1 MNNEINIGSI
11 YSLNTNKDNLVMV
24 IEKREDSL
32 EYGSPYLVAE
42 LIQVSEDRKE
52 IRFKKGET
60 LHLIIKSF
68 PEYWTEIA

>member
-11 YSLNTNKDNLVMV
+11 YSLNADKENLVMV
-24 IEKREDSL
+24 IEKRDDSL
-32 EYGSPYLVAE
+32 EYGSPYLVAK
-42 LIQVSEDRKE
+42 LIQVSEDRKGKGFNE
-52 IRFKKGET
+52 GET

>member
-11 YSLNTNKDNLVMV
+11 YSLNANKDNLVMV

-42 LIQVSEDRKE
+42 LLQVSEDRN
-52 IRFKKGET
+52 RFKKGET

-68 PEYWTEIA
+68 PEYWIEIA